1 MNPPSTL
8 IQKALEIYLPGDEGW
23 LAEKRRYYSETAG
36 ILRETLDKIGIPSA
50 KPDGGFYLFSRV
62 SHLLHAMGLE
72 SSSEFCRRLAEKA
85 GIGTWPGEDFGL
97 PGWLRISFG
106 RIDPE
111 SQKSVVGEI
120 ERRLQMFINRAAERS

>member
-1 MNPPSTL
+1 V
-8 IQKALEIYLPGDEGW
+8 
-23 LAEKRRYYSETAG
+23 EKRRYYSETAG
-36 ILRETLDKIGIPSA
+36 ILRKSLDEIGIPSA
-50 KPDGGFYLFSRV
+50 KLGGGFYLFSRV
-62 SHLLHAMGLE
+62 SHLLNAMGLE
-72 SSSEFCRRLAEKA
+72 NSLEFCRRLAKKA